1 MVITV
6 AAVEAAAATAVVS
19 TAAAAI
25 MIVVAV
31 TYITGVYMYIPIYS
45 NGGRS
50 TPAASSAVLVFFIN
64 PIGASE
70 LTRGVSSS
78 NLGTNPSTT
87 PFFERGHHLSS
98 SRWLYRTPP
107 TLVGRLQLT
116 PA

>member
-1 MVITV
+1 MYIVIIV

-50 TPAASSAVLVFFIN
+50 TPAASSAV
-64 PIGASE
+64 AACE
-70 LTRGVSSS
+70 QQ
-78 NLGTNPSTT
+78 
-87 PFFERGHHLSS
+87 
-98 SRWLYRTPP
+98 W
-107 TLVGRLQLT
+107 QQ
-116 PA
+116 